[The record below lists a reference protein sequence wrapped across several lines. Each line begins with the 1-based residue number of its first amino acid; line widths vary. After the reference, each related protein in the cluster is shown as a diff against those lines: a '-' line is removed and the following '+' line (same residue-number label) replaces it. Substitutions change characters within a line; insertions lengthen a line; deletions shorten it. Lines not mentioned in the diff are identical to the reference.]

1 MAERNT
7 TSEQNPDDFEDFLRR
22 SRNPI
27 GTIVGATACACGA
40 EKGNTRWA
48 RYALGLPKGTKCWDC
63 GNTNKW
69 RREVGYTNRARVSLE
84 TKKQSFTKIRGLLK
98 SLRAAMSSTEPEFRM
113 QRLKEIDGIFA
124 EIGGLEQLPTWGTE
138 STDTTSTESF
148 EDLANLG
155 CEA

>member
-1 MAERNT
+1 MAERNAT
-7 TSEQNPDDFEDFLRR
+7 PDAR
-22 SRNPI
+22 SRNPSS
-27 GTIVGATACACGA
+27 TIVCATACAFGA
-40 EKGNTRWA
+40 EKGKTRWA
-48 RYALGLPKGTKCWDC
+48 RYAQGLPKGTKCWGC
-63 GNTNKW
+63 GATNKW

-84 TKKQSFTKIRGLLK
+84 TKKQSFTKIRGVLK

-113 QRLKEIDGIFA
+113 QRLKEIDGIAA

-148 EDLANLG
+148 EDLAHQG